1 MVQLAPVSLLPLPTH
16 PLTLV
21 ICVDLLE
28 YPVERLSVIFR
39 ICNQLAEPR
48 RRKGNPDRNL
58 ATSDAFQ
65 IFVVQLLN
73 LFCHDVLLLIN
84 WYRPCSSSWILT
96 IRLRQRSLSG
106 KQSMAWRPPLLLWRS
121 RRLPVG
127 QGRPRRRHLAQM
139 PQKAQPHP
147 LEPLVG
153 GAARF
158 SIKTRGETR
167 SVLMMSLRLVAR
179 HQLDELLLVHL
190 LVCQIRP
197 IMEQR
202 VRRDG
207 RWSVLCRLPA
217 LDMD

>member
-1 MVQLAPVSLLPLPTH
+1 MVSVLIFIPTGLILILNKRHSGPFSTHLQGIRYRRPFRDDFGSL
-16 PLTLV
+16 
-21 ICVDLLE
+21 
-28 YPVERLSVIFR
+28 SS
-39 ICNQLAEPR
+39 
-48 RRKGNPDRNL
+48 G
-58 ATSDAFQ
+58 
-65 IFVVQLLN
+65 LLN

-139 PQKAQPHP
+139 PRKAQPHP

-153 GAARF
+153 GAAHF